1 TVTKQYYVRTGL
13 WTIGID
19 ASGIGDIP
27 RGESY
32 QGLLAVTGT
41 FTTPVQWEIAP
52 TTQWPLLL
60 PSGLSLQ
67 VNGSGATAT
76 ISGTY
81 SGAKLTGSGG
91 ANPWQVRVIA
101 VDINGNTAEA
111 VVPLTT
117 DTNLIVVGWDTVP
130 TSGAIQPFPL
140 PNAIITGSY
149 GPIQLVAKNG
159 VPLAGGVDGGVYGR
173 YTWSS

>member
-1 TVTKQYYVRTGL
+1 
-13 WTIGID
+13 
-19 ASGIGDIP
+19 
-27 RGESY
+27 
-32 QGLLAVTGT
+32 
-41 FTTPVQWEIAP
+41 

-173 YTWSS
+173 YTWSSVPSFPFDGIALSSGNGGTSGQLSGTATTLFSQSFVFTVSDS